1 MSGKGSRPRPFSV
14 SQDEFSKNF
23 DLIFRKDKRKEEE
36 EQLLDEEFDRIEQ
49 QNQFKNQ
56 QDKN

>member
-1 MSGKGSRPRPFSV
+1 MSKGSSPRPFSV

-36 EQLLDEEFDRIEQ
+36 QQLEDEEFNRIAKQKETRDSKQ
-49 QNQFKNQ
+49 SG
-56 QDKN
+56 